1 MDYAISIRLTE
12 KQYHVLKNMAE
23 SEYRTMG
30 NMIGAL
36 IGEGIHFFLTDRCVA
51 VRKMEEECVTD
62 HPRCE
67 YYKDEEVIET
77 LTKIALIQ

>member
-12 KQYHVLKNMAE
+12 KQYHVLKNMAH

-30 NMIGAL
+30 NMVGAL
-36 IGEGIHFFLTDRCVA
+36 IAEGIHFFLTDRSVS
-51 VRKMEEECVTD
+51 VRKIEEDCVTD

-67 YYKDEEVIET
+67 YYRDEEVIET
-77 LTKIALIQ
+77 LTGIALIQ